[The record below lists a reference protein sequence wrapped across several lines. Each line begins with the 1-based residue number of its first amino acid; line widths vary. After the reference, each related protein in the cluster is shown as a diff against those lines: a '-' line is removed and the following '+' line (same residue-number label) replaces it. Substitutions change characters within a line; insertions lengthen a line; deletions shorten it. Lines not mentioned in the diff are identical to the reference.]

1 MLFRSLKAY
10 RYNMHLRAKCML
22 IELGAQTNTVEEI
35 MNACDPL
42 AHVLAKVLYG
52 ETGMQAREAA
62 GVELEE

>member
-1 MLFRSLKAY
+1 
-10 RYNMHLRAKCML
+10 MHLREKCML